1 MSDPDQRSRKAMN
14 ELPRVL
20 RLIETFRA
28 AQTSR
33 RDFARRHRLHPSALS
48 RILRIGELPDA
59 LLEELAAFERLS
71 RTHLEVI
78 ATAPEERRPEL
89 IARAR
94 EGRSTYSLRER
105 RETTAVA
112 VAATPTTAI
121 ETPEAEGRDESPD
134 EQNASAE
141 TDPRARELADTLGAS
156 CEETRAFALELLSV
170 LMKGSPER
178 VRSSLEQF
186 RAARRAPSRA

>member
-20 RLIETFRA
+20 RLIESFRA

-48 RILRIGELPDA
+48 RILRIGALPDA
-59 LLEELAAFERLS
+59 LLEELASFERLS

-78 ATAPEERRPEL
+78 ATAPAERRPEL
-89 IARAR
+89 IARVRA
-94 EGRSTYSLRER
+94 GRSTYSLRER

-112 VAATPTTAI
+112 VAAGQTTAI
-121 ETPEAEGRDESPD
+121 EAAADESED
-134 EQNASAE
+134 EKNE
-141 TDPRARELADTLGAS
+141 NDEPDPRARELAQTLGAS

-178 VRSSLEQF
+178 VKSSLEQF